1 MESEDCTPSLSQSQ
15 RLKRLSAE
23 ERLDG
28 DIIYAMLSEEKP
40 NQKEQLRI
48 KLDDLRGFFPKT
60 YTTKQIEETILKLVF
75 EWQKRRERNSREDR

>member
-1 MESEDCTPSLSQSQ
+1 M
-15 RLKRLSAE
+15 
-23 ERLDG
+23 DG

-48 KLDDLRGFFPKT
+48 KLDDLRGFFQSLH
-60 YTTKQIEETILKLVF
+60 TKQIEETILKLVF